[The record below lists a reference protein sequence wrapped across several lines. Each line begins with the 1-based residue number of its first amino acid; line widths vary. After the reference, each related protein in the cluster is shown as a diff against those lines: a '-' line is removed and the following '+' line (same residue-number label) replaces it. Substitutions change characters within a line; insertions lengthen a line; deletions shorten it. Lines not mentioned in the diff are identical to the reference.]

1 MIIRKKWTI
10 NFLKFFNKNKNTR
23 RLHFKKIHSQKKT
36 KYHYLMHAIKT
47 SIVNNFSGL
56 MHIRIPRMRAAC
68 WKIITLYFMT
78 VFNSSPTYLLRKDWN
93 SYPNFYMWY
102 YTNIVFYKWC
112 VQKVSVLKSEFEI
125 DEEKALKIKNRK
137 LFSRSILSN

>member
-23 RLHFKKIHSQKKT
+23 RLHFNKIRSQKKT
-36 KYHYLMHAIKT
+36 KYHYQMHAIKT

-56 MHIRIPRMRAAC
+56 MHIRISRMRAAC

-78 VFNSSPTYLLRKDWN
+78 VFNSSPTYLLRKRSKFLSKFLHVILNEHCFLQVVRPKSVSSEKWVWN
-93 SYPNFYMWY
+93 WRR
-102 YTNIVFYKWC
+102 I
-112 VQKVSVLKSEFEI
+112 SVKNQES
-125 DEEKALKIKNRK
+125 KII
-137 LFSRSILSN
+137 F